1 MDFNNP
7 NAYGGQFANS
17 PQHAQFDAQARLQQ
31 SANPHGQYGQT
42 PSFAGMGGAMAS
54 NGIQPGAAYLQ
65 QRGKP
70 VACAFLVLPYCRK
83 RMRSWLT

>member
-31 SANPHGQYGQT
+31 QANPHGQYG
-42 PSFAGMGGAMAS
+42 PAASFPGMGAAMAS
-54 NGIQPGAAYLQ
+54 NVIQPGGPYL

-70 VACAFLVLPYCRK
+70 VVTCA
-83 RMRSWLT
+83 